1 MLTNKQLWRKQ
12 KQLFPGMNLRRI
24 LSDET
29 IVAGFTNSL
38 DSSVDSENDG
48 NIRPSESSL
57 DCSSPCVSPESLIKC
72 SDSVEQLN
80 IPAPTLEKIRKR
92 IRFDSMV
99 RVTLIP
105 SINEYKDAGLHL
117 FLWCSQNE
125 LQCYKDSA
133 YQDIKDYML
142 ANNCNDFAQ
151 AMKTLFQLQSVAE
164 V

>member
-1 MLTNKQLWRKQ
+1 
-12 KQLFPGMNLRRI
+12 
-24 LSDET
+24 
-29 IVAGFTNSL
+29 
-38 DSSVDSENDG
+38 
-48 NIRPSESSL
+48 
-57 DCSSPCVSPESLIKC
+57 
-72 SDSVEQLN
+72 
-80 IPAPTLEKIRKR
+80 
-92 IRFDSMV
+92 MV

-151 AMKTLFQLQSVAE
+151 AMKTLFQLQSVSE